1 MEFFTKIFD
10 GIASLSAKLPSIGV
24 KPFFICALV
33 FIIAVGL
40 IVGFTYFGS
49 HSYKLKSACKK
60 VIKYLALVDDIND
73 DNVGDFTERCFSAS
87 APMMLRDT
95 WVQYLGVRFGY
106 PSDIVSEQEVLDK
119 EVKKHTNVRANVFA
133 GISLIVLAVFA
144 FWGYGTLSGAEM
156 SVIHCAGLLLIGAI
170 YLALVLI
177 GRAQYTKTR
186 DVFYIMQED
195 LDAKVDFQI
204 EKNYATDASPLME
217 LASIADGI
225 IARNTAKLI
234 ELTEQVE
241 NFETSSDTY
250 IGDESAEGESAEGIE
265 KIGDNEVEQLSFD
278 SIIAA
283 EEPTDG
289 ETEITADSEA
299 EEPTDGEA
307 EITADSET

>member
-1 MEFFTKIFD
+1 
-10 GIASLSAKLPSIGV
+10 
-24 KPFFICALV
+24 
-33 FIIAVGL
+33 
-40 IVGFTYFGS
+40 
-49 HSYKLKSACKK
+49 
-60 VIKYLALVDDIND
+60 KYLALVDDIND

-87 APMMLRDT
+87 APMMFRDT

-177 GRAQYTKTR
+177 GRAQYKKTR
-186 DVFYIMQED
+186 DIFYVMQED

-204 EKNYATDASPLME
+204 EKNYATDASPLIE

-234 ELTEQVE
+234 ELTEQVD

-250 IGDESAEGESAEGIE
+250 IGDESGEVEPTDGVE

-283 EEPTDG
+283 KELADNDAEVTADTETENETEVEPTAENEEVEPTAENEIEVVETT
-289 ETEITADSEA
+289 ETEV
-299 EEPTDGEA
+299 EPTA
-307 EITADSET
+307 ENEEVEPTAENEIE